1 MTDPGL
7 TDSLLMGADLM
18 AAGRPWLLLDLA
30 GVLLRFRPDRRE
42 RRLRELSGLDE
53 AALRAR
59 LADTPIGD
67 RLDDGSASE
76 GDLAAFLTRLA
87 GRHVDIDE
95 AWAIW
100 LTPFTPDS
108 RAFYPLAG
116 LVNSF
121 RLGVFTNNSR
131 AVTRVFDDSPFE
143 RLFFS
148 AEIGVRK
155 PDPDSFRRVTLLL
168 DTEPGNILFVDDMA
182 ANVDAARAAGWRA
195 ALFRDGDDLE
205 EVVRSAQLG

>member
-1 MTDPGL
+1 MSPGL
-7 TDSLLMGADLM
+7 PDSVLMGS
-18 AAGRPWLLLDLA
+18 GRPWLLLDLA

-42 RRLRELSGLDE
+42 RRLSELSGLDE
-53 AALRAR
+53 ATVRAR
-59 LADTPIGD
+59 LADTAIGD
-67 RLDDGSASE
+67 RLDDGSAGD
-76 GDLAAFLTRLA
+76 GDLAAFIAGLA
-87 GRHVDIDE
+87 GRPVDTDE

-100 LTPFTPDS
+100 LTPFAPDS

-116 LVNSF
+116 LVGTY
-121 RLGVFTNNSR
+121 RLGVFANNSR

-148 AEIGVRK
+148 AELGVRK
-155 PDPDSFRRVTLLL
+155 PDPESFRRVTLLL
-168 DTEPGNILFVDDMA
+168 DTEPGNILFVDDGA

-205 EVVRSAQLG
+205 GVVRSAPLA